1 MTYPTPYADVNQLLD
16 VLRAEMQAVLGESLI
31 GLYLYGSLVWGDF
44 DPVVSDIDLL
54 AAMSVAIDSETAL
67 ALQALHGS
75 IARRFPTWDDRI
87 EVQYASLEGLRTFKT
102 QASTMANI
110 SPGEPFHLIQADI
123 AWQIN
128 WYFVRD
134 YGVVLFG
141 PPPSTIIAPISTA
154 EFIASTV
161 NNVIRWREYAL
172 DPNDTR
178 GHQAYVILTL
188 CRALHTHVTGLQVSK
203 LRAARWAAAQLPEW
217 AAVIENALLWR
228 HDPNNK
234 QVTGTYPETK
244 AFACGIVGK
253 ILGS

>member
-1 MTYPTPYADVNQLLD
+1 
-16 VLRAEMQAVLGESLI
+16 
-31 GLYLYGSLVWGDF
+31 
-44 DPVVSDIDLL
+44 VSDIDLL
-54 AAMSVAIDSETAL
+54 AAVTVAIDSVTAP
-67 ALQALHGS
+67 ALQAMHES
-75 IARRFPTWDDRI
+75 IARRFPAWADRI

-141 PPPSTIIAPISTA
+141 PPASTIIAPISVA
-154 EFIASTV
+154 EFIDSIV
-161 NNVIRWREYAL
+161 NNVIRWQEYAP
-172 DPNDTR
+172 DHDDTR

-188 CRALHTHVTGLQVSK
+188 CRALHTHVTGQQVSK
-203 LRAARWAAAQLPEW
+203 LRAARWTAALLPQW
-217 AAVIENALLWR
+217 SAVIENALLWR

-234 QVTGTYPETK
+234 QVTGTYPETIT
-244 AFACGIVGK
+244 FAREIVGK
-253 ILGS
+253 ILDS